1 MKLKKAVFIVVV
13 AIFALGLLGNS
24 AEAVVDVN
32 IGVVNLQQVVENHPA
47 AEEIEEEMQ
56 QELMQLQQQFEEEL
70 DEIDTDDTELVQ
82 QLQQQV
88 QQQAEIIQQQ
98 KMNEMMEVLRP
109 ELDEFREEEGYDI
122 ILMDDSVLSGGEDI
136 TEEIIEYIQ

>member
-1 MKLKKAVFIVVV
+1 LKLKKAGFIVVV
-13 AIFALGLLGNS
+13 AIIALGLLGNS

-32 IGVVNLQQVVENHPA
+32 IGVVNLQQVVEAHPA

-56 QELMQLQQQFEEEL
+56 QDLMRLQQQFEEEM
-70 DEIDTDDTELVQ
+70 DEIDTDDTELIQ

-88 QQQAEIIQQQ
+88 QQQAEMIQQQ

-136 TEEIIEYIQ
+136 TEEIIEYVQ

>member
-1 MKLKKAVFIVVV
+1 MKLKKAGFIVVV
-13 AIFALGLLGNS
+13 AIIALGLLGNS

-32 IGVVNLQQVVENHPA
+32 IGVVNLQQVVEAHPA

-56 QELMQLQQQFEEEL
+56 QDLMRLQQQFEEEM
-70 DEIDTDDTELVQ
+70 DEIDTDDTELIQ

-88 QQQAEIIQQQ
+88 QQQAEMIQQQ

-136 TEEIIEYIQ
+136 TEEIIEYVQ

>member
-1 MKLKKAVFIVVV
+1 MKLKKAGFIMVV
-13 AIFALGLLGNS
+13 AIIALGLLGNS

-32 IGVVNLQQVVENHPA
+32 IGVVNLQQVVEAHPA

-56 QELMQLQQQFEEEL
+56 QDLMRLQQQFEEEM
-70 DEIDTDDTELVQ
+70 DEIDTDDTELIQ

-88 QQQAEIIQQQ
+88 QQQAEMIQQQ

-136 TEEIIEYIQ
+136 TEEIIEYVQ